1 MQKNP
6 QSKRG
11 PLAPLVAASLLFI
24 SGCSAMQQD
33 SRLVFNTQQ
42 SSAEARQQ
50 LETDNPMDSLL
61 TTAQRNLENLGF
73 QCKALNSSGAN
84 YKASVA
90 CTLPSVMKEAQ
101 PSVAAPP
108 VPVTWMVG
116 FHSADG
122 IHLSKLVVNR
132 APQDIGE

>member
-1 MQKNP
+1 MQTNS
-6 QSKRG
+6 QADRSR
-11 PLAPLVAASLLFI
+11 LVPMLAASLFFI

-33 SRLVFNTQQ
+33 SRPGFNSQQ
-42 SSAEARQQ
+42 SAAKAKQQ
-50 LETDNPMDSLL
+50 LDADNPVGLPL
-61 TTAQRNLENLGF
+61 TAAQKNLENLGF
-73 QCKALNSSGAN
+73 QCKALSAPGVG
-84 YKASVA
+84 YKSSVA
-90 CTLPSVMKEAQ
+90 CTLPPLAKEEQ
-101 PSVAAPP
+101 PSVAAPV

>member
-1 MQKNP
+1 MQNDP
-6 QSKRG
+6 QANRS
-11 PLAPLVAASLLFI
+11 PLAPLVAASLFFI

-42 SSAEARQQ
+42 SSTEARQQ
-50 LETDNPMDSLL
+50 LEADNPIGSPL
-61 TTAQRNLENLGF
+61 TAAQKNLENLGF
-73 QCKALNSSGAN
+73 QCKALSSSGAG

-90 CTLPSVMKEAQ
+90 CKLPSIMKEAQ

-122 IHLSKLVVNR
+122 IHLSKLIVHR